1 MAEIVTGASATSV
14 AHPVTVSPGKVFWA
28 TWFGWMLDGFDS
40 SMYSYILVGALTE
53 LLPASGIAATPANIG
68 LYGGLL
74 FSIFMLGWACSMIWG
89 WAADR
94 YGRVRIMCW
103 TVLVYSVFTALCGL
117 STGIVMF
124 ALFRFVAGFGI
135 GGEWAAGTP
144 LLQESVPENMRVRLA
159 GWLHT
164 ATPTGLFLAAFV
176 TLVGGSLLGWR
187 GMFFLGILPALLIA
201 YLRSNIPEPARSP
214 SSELKKPG
222 FTALFAKGQAR
233 TTWSAAAM
241 MACIIFGLWSSN
253 FWAPTVVA
261 TKLVASGATPL
272 HAQQMGAVAGLITNV
287 GTLIGCLLMPWI
299 TGWFGSRAQD
309 CGGVLH
315 RLVAVGGNVLRNRH
329 RASERPHAVPDSA
342 AGAGL
347 LHQWRVRPVHD
358 LAAGDVSLG
367 VARSRLGLFVQHGA
381 GTGGGR
387 PDLDRRARRPHRKLS
402 ARDLAAIGD
411 LHRRPAVH
419 CDGTGDSQ
427 PAAREIARSR

>member
-1 MAEIVTGASATSV
+1 MTEIVTGVAATPV

-53 LLPASGIAATPANIG
+53 LLPASGIQATPANIG
-68 LYGGLL
+68 VYGGLL

-144 LLQESVPENMRVRLA
+144 LLQESVPENIRVRLA

-176 TLVGGSLLGWR
+176 TLVGGSMLGWR

-201 YLRSNIPEPARSP
+201 YLRSNIPEPARARL
-214 SSELKKPG
+214 SEMKKPG

-261 TKLVASGATPL
+261 TKLVASGATPA

-299 TGWFGSRAQD
+299 TGWFGSRRRTAVVFFIGSLLSVVTCYEIAIEHLND
-309 CGGVLH
+309 LTLFLILLPVLGFFTNGVFGLFTIWLPEMFPSAL
-315 RLVAVGGNVLRNRH
+315 RGAGSGFSFSMGRVLG
-329 RASERPHAVPDSA
+329 A
-342 AGAGL
+342 AGPTLIGA
-347 LHQWRVRPVHD
+347 
-358 LAAGDVSLG
+358 LAALTGSFPLAISLLS
-367 VARSRLGLFVQHGA
+367 VIYIVGLPFIAMAPETANQ
-381 GTGGGR
+381 
-387 PDLDRRARRPHRKLS
+387 P
-402 ARDLAAIGD
+402 LAK
-411 LHRRPAVH
+411 
-419 CDGTGDSQ
+419 
-427 PAAREIARSR
+427 

>member
-1 MAEIVTGASATSV
+1 MAEIVTGAPATSV
-14 AHPVTVSPGKVFWA
+14 AHPESVSPGKVFWA

-299 TGWFGSRAQD
+299 TGWFGSRRRTAVVFFIGSLLSVVTCYEIAIEHLND
-309 CGGVLH
+309 LTLFLILLPVLGFFTNGVFGLFTIWLPEMFPSAL
-315 RLVAVGGNVLRNRH
+315 RGAGSGFSFSMGRVLG
-329 RASERPHAVPDSA
+329 A
-342 AGAGL
+342 AGPTLIGA
-347 LHQWRVRPVHD
+347 
-358 LAAGDVSLG
+358 LAALTGSFPLAISLLS
-367 VARSRLGLFVQHGA
+367 VIYIVGLPFIAMAPETANQ
-381 GTGGGR
+381 
-387 PDLDRRARRPHRKLS
+387 S
-402 ARDLAAIGD
+402 LAK
-411 LHRRPAVH
+411 
-419 CDGTGDSQ
+419 
-427 PAAREIARSR
+427 

>member
-1 MAEIVTGASATSV
+1 MTEIVTGVTATPIVHPAS
-14 AHPVTVSPGKVFWA
+14 VSPGKVFWA

-53 LLPASGIAATPANIG
+53 LLPASGIQATPANIG
-68 LYGGLL
+68 VYGGLL
-74 FSIFMLGWACSMIWG
+74 FSIFMLGWACSMVWG

-144 LLQESVPENMRVRLA
+144 LLQESVPENVRVRLA

-176 TLVGGSLLGWR
+176 TLVGGSMLGWR

-201 YLRSNIPEPARSP
+201 YLRSNIPEPARTR

-261 TKLVASGATPL
+261 TKLVASGATPA

-287 GTLIGCLLMPWI
+287 GTLIGCLMMPWI
-299 TGWFGSRAQD
+299 TGWFGSRRKTAVVFFIGSLLSVVTSYEIAIEHLND
-309 CGGVLH
+309 LTLFLILLPVLGFFTNGVFGLFTIWLPEMFPSAL
-315 RLVAVGGNVLRNRH
+315 RGAGSGFSFSMGRVLG
-329 RASERPHAVPDSA
+329 A
-342 AGAGL
+342 AGPTLIGAFAALTGSFPLAISLLSVIYIVGL
-347 LHQWRVRPVHD
+347 PFIAMAPETANQP
-358 LAAGDVSLG
+358 LA
-367 VARSRLGLFVQHGA
+367 
-381 GTGGGR
+381 
-387 PDLDRRARRPHRKLS
+387 K
-402 ARDLAAIGD
+402 
-411 LHRRPAVH
+411 
-419 CDGTGDSQ
+419 
-427 PAAREIARSR
+427 

>member
-1 MAEIVTGASATSV
+1 MAEIVTGAPATSV

-53 LLPASGIAATPANIG
+53 LLPASGIQATPANIG

-74 FSIFMLGWACSMIWG
+74 FSIFMLGWACSMVWG

-144 LLQESVPENMRVRLA
+144 LLQESVPENVRVRLA

-201 YLRSNIPEPARSP
+201 YLRSNIPEPARSR
-214 SSELKKPG
+214 SSELQKPG

-261 TKLVASGATPL
+261 TKLVASGATPA

-299 TGWFGSRAQD
+299 TGWFGSRRRTAVVFFIGSLLSVVTSYEIAIEHLND
-309 CGGVLH
+309 LTLFLILLPVLGFFTNGVFGLFTIW
-315 RLVAVGGNVLRNRH
+315 LPEMFPSALRG
-329 RASERPHAVPDSA
+329 
-342 AGAGL
+342 AGAGFSFSMG
-347 LHQWRVRPVHD
+347 RVLGAAGPTLIGA
-358 LAAGDVSLG
+358 LAALTGSFPLAISLLS
-367 VARSRLGLFVQHGA
+367 VIYIVGLPFIAMAPETANQ
-381 GTGGGR
+381 
-387 PDLDRRARRPHRKLS
+387 P
-402 ARDLAAIGD
+402 LAK
-411 LHRRPAVH
+411 
-419 CDGTGDSQ
+419 
-427 PAAREIARSR
+427 

>member
-1 MAEIVTGASATSV
+1 MTGIVTGATAVVAAEPTS
-14 AHPVTVSPGKVFWA
+14 VSPGKVFWA

-53 LLPASGIAATPANIG
+53 LLPASGIEASRANIG

-74 FSIFMLGWACSMIWG
+74 FSIFMLGWACSMVWG
-89 WAADR
+89 LAADR

-124 ALFRFVAGFGI
+124 ALFRFAAGFGI

-144 LLQESVPENMRVRLA
+144 LLQESVPEHMRVRLA

-164 ATPTGLFLAAFV
+164 ATPTGLFLAALV

-201 YLRSNIPEPARSP
+201 YLRSNIPEPARSGSP
-214 SSELKKPG
+214 GQAKPA

-241 MACIIFGLWSSN
+241 MTCIIFGLWSSN

-261 TKLVASGATPL
+261 TKLVASGATPA
-272 HAQQMGAVAGLITNV
+272 HAQQMGAIAGLITNV
-287 GTLIGCLLMPWI
+287 GTLAGCLLMPWI
-299 TGWFGSRAQD
+299 TGRLGSRRWTAVVFFIGSLLSVVASYEIAIEHLND
-309 CGGVLH
+309 LTLFLILLPVLGFFTNGVFGLFTIWLPEMFPSAL
-315 RLVAVGGNVLRNRH
+315 RGAGSGFSFSMGRVLG
-329 RASERPHAVPDSA
+329 A
-342 AGAGL
+342 AGPTLIGA
-347 LHQWRVRPVHD
+347 
-358 LAAGDVSLG
+358 LAALTGSYPLAISLLS
-367 VARSRLGLFVQHGA
+367 VIYIVGLPFIAMAPETADQ
-381 GTGGGR
+381 
-387 PDLDRRARRPHRKLS
+387 P
-402 ARDLAAIGD
+402 LAK
-411 LHRRPAVH
+411 
-419 CDGTGDSQ
+419 
-427 PAAREIARSR
+427 

>member
-1 MAEIVTGASATSV
+1 
-14 AHPVTVSPGKVFWA
+14 
-28 TWFGWMLDGFDS
+28 MLDGFDS

-74 FSIFMLGWACSMIWG
+74 FSIFMLGWACSMVWG

-117 STGIVMF
+117 STGVVMF

-144 LLQESVPENMRVRLA
+144 LLQESVPEHTRVRLA

-164 ATPTGLFLAAFV
+164 ATPSGLFLAAFV
-176 TLVGGSLLGWR
+176 TLVGGSMLGWR

-201 YLRSNIPEPARSP
+201 YLRSNIPEPARAN
-214 SSELKKPG
+214 SSELAKPG

-261 TKLVASGATPL
+261 TKLVASGATPA

-299 TGWFGSRAQD
+299 TSWFGSRRWTAVVFFIGSLLSVVASYELAIEHLND
-309 CGGVLH
+309 LTLFLMLLPVLGFFTNGVFGLFTIWLPEMFPSAL
-315 RLVAVGGNVLRNRH
+315 RGAGSGFSFSMGRVLG
-329 RASERPHAVPDSA
+329 A
-342 AGAGL
+342 AGPTLIGA
-347 LHQWRVRPVHD
+347 
-358 LAAGDVSLG
+358 LAAFTGSFPLAISL
-367 VARSRLGLFVQHGA
+367 
-381 GTGGGR
+381 
-387 PDLDRRARRPHRKLS
+387 LS
-402 ARDLAAIGD
+402 AIYIVGLPFIAMAPETANQPLAK
-411 LHRRPAVH
+411 
-419 CDGTGDSQ
+419 
-427 PAAREIARSR
+427 

>member
-1 MAEIVTGASATSV
+1 MTGIITGVAATPV

-53 LLPASGIAATPANIG
+53 LLPASGIQATPANIG
-68 LYGGLL
+68 VYGGLL

-103 TVLVYSVFTALCGL
+103 TVLVYSVFTTLCGL

-144 LLQESVPENMRVRLA
+144 LLQESVPENIRVRLA

-176 TLVGGSLLGWR
+176 TLVGGSMLGWR

-201 YLRSNIPEPARSP
+201 YLRSNIPEPARAR
-214 SSELKKPG
+214 SSEMKKPG

-261 TKLVASGATPL
+261 TKLVASGATPA

-299 TGWFGSRAQD
+299 TGWFGSRRRTAVVFFIGSLLSVVTSYEIAIEHLND
-309 CGGVLH
+309 LTLFLILLPVLGFFTNGVFGLFTIWLPEMFPSAL
-315 RLVAVGGNVLRNRH
+315 RGAGSGFSFSMGRVLG
-329 RASERPHAVPDSA
+329 A
-342 AGAGL
+342 AGPTLIGA
-347 LHQWRVRPVHD
+347 
-358 LAAGDVSLG
+358 LAALTGSFPLAISLLS
-367 VARSRLGLFVQHGA
+367 VIYIVGLPFIAMAPETANQ
-381 GTGGGR
+381 
-387 PDLDRRARRPHRKLS
+387 P
-402 ARDLAAIGD
+402 LAK
-411 LHRRPAVH
+411 
-419 CDGTGDSQ
+419 
-427 PAAREIARSR
+427 